1 MSTERT
7 FTNSPDA
14 PAHARRFVAVLLTDI
29 PGEIADEIV
38 VMVSELATNC
48 VRHTVTDFTVRVEQ
62 NPHEV
67 RIDVTDTGG
76 GAPEVR
82 SPELSEPSGRGL
94 RIVQELSDS
103 FGISR
108 LQGSPGKTVWFVV
121 RLAEQPDRGTRPM
134 ADCTDEQTRP
144 RPDPGSG
151 ARPRGT
157 RADESRPRPE
167 ASCLRQPTPAE
178 LAVQLAPFS
187 AVVVS

>member
-7 FTNSPDA
+7 FTNSPHA
-14 PAHARRFVAVLLTDI
+14 PAHARRFVAGLLTDL
-29 PGEIADEIV
+29 PGEIAGEIG

-62 NPHEV
+62 SPNEV

-82 SPELSEPSGRGL
+82 LPELSEPSGRGL

-108 LQGSPGKTVWFVV
+108 LQDSPGKTVWFVV
-121 RLAEQPDRGTRPM
+121 RLAEQPGRGSHAM
-134 ADCTDEQTRP
+134 ADGTDEQTRP

-151 ARPRGT
+151 ARPRGV
-157 RADESRPRPE
+157 RGGDARPRPE
-167 ASCLRQPTPAE
+167 ASCLR
-178 LAVQLAPFS
+178 
-187 AVVVS
+187 